1 MGENKE
7 ILDFG
12 LNFNI
17 DLPDEEDDQFK
28 TISKNEYVV
37 EWEAEITRYMHVA
50 GELPIN
56 KILYEHIKIPKDL
69 EKAQFIKW
77 VKEEIRRCKEGH
89 NGLCGKMYFFF
100 NYCYIQ
106 GNKRKSLPNFRV
118 IANEWFKFIEA
129 CQKSNGWGII
139 CVKRRRV
146 GASWMEA
153 ADMVHDCIF
162 NTNFNIGMNSKSD
175 VDSQL
180 LFLKIKFIYENLPNF
195 LRIPCAS
202 NTKNYLDF
210 SYFKNDEHGTPQ
222 RKGNLSTIIAKAP
235 TDNAYE
241 GMLLGKWISDESG
254 KIKNLATIWQYTED
268 CLMEN
273 TRRVGIPILFGTAGD
288 ISSEGRD
295 LEYMWRN
302 ADSYRLKRFFFA
314 GWMGLTADLD
324 PYGNDNKEEGIRW
337 IVYERHR
344 RENLRTSELNTFI
357 QKYPLT
363 VPEAFTVTTDSGVG
377 NIIKIKAQQ
386 QSLIENPAKKSIG
399 YFKFNNEGGVN
410 FVPDPKEKCTIY
422 EHPKREIESLY
433 IGGCD
438 PADHNETFDEV
449 SDLSMYIM
457 KRQEGTD
464 PPRIVFE
471 YTDRPNDLTDYYEQA
486 LMACIYYNKAKI
498 LIENNRYGMINYF
511 EKSAYK
517 FLMARTPKNLTRV
530 VGGKS
535 MTYGSRTTMYSK
547 KYGKELIAKYIEDYY
562 EFIPSW
568 DLLDECVYFGA
579 RNTDKVMAFMQ
590 VLLLL
595 EDYNYP
601 VTQSTKID
609 IKIPHFG
616 YKRVNGQIKRILYEA
631 NPFKDMNPRKIGL
644 PQNKAR

>member
-1 MGENKE
+1 MRIEKD

-12 LNFNI
+12 LDFNI
-17 DLPDEEDDQFK
+17 DIPEEDDDKFK
-28 TISKNEYVV
+28 VVPKNEYVP
-37 EWEAEITRYMHVA
+37 EWESEVQRYLVVS
-50 GELPIN
+50 GSLPEN
-56 KILYEHIKIPKDL
+56 KILYQHAKIPKTTDKNEFL
-69 EKAQFIKW
+69 KW
-77 VKEEIRRCKEGH
+77 AKEEIRRCKEGH
-89 NGLCGKMYFFF
+89 NGMCGKMYFFY

-106 GNKRKSLPNFRV
+106 GNRRKSLPNFRV

-153 ADMVHDCIF
+153 SDVVHDCIF
-162 NTNFNIGMNSKSD
+162 QNNFNVGINSKSD

-180 LFLKIKFIYENLPNF
+180 LFLKIKFIYENLPSF
-195 LRIPCAS
+195 LRIPCGS
-202 NTKNYLDF
+202 NTKSYLDF
-210 SYFKNDEHGTPQ
+210 CYYKNDENGTP
-222 RKGNLSTIIAKAP
+222 RRHGNCSTIIARAP

-241 GMLLGKWISDESG
+241 GQLLGKWISDESG
-254 KIKNLATIWQYTED
+254 KIKNLATLWQYTED

-273 TRRVGIPILFGTAGD
+273 TRRVGIPIIFGTAGD
-288 ISSEGRD
+288 ISAEGRD

-302 ADSYRLKRFFFA
+302 AHNYKLKKFFFA
-314 GWMGLTADLD
+314 GWMGLTADND
-324 PYGNDNKEEGIRW
+324 AYGNDNKEEGIRW

-344 RENLRTSELNTFI
+344 RESLRVEERNTFI

-377 NIIKIKAQQ
+377 NIVKIKSQQ
-386 QSLIENPAKKSIG
+386 QSLIENPPKKVIG
-399 YFKFNNEGGVN
+399 AFRFNTKGEVE
-410 FVPDPKEKCTIY
+410 FYPDPKEHGIIY
-422 EHPKREIESLY
+422 EQPKSEVDSLY

-486 LMACIYYNKAKI
+486 MMACIYYNKAKI
-498 LIENNRYGMINYF
+498 LIENNRYGMINFF
-511 EKSAYK
+511 EKSTYK

-535 MTYGSRTTMYSK
+535 MTYGSRTTTYSK

-568 DLLDECVYFGA
+568 DLLDECVYYGS
-579 RNTDKVMAFMQ
+579 RNTDRVSAFMQ

-601 VTQSTKID
+601 VTPGVKAVSKS
-609 IKIPHFG
+609 PHFG
-616 YKRVNGQIKRILYEA
+616 YKNVGGVIKRIVYTP
-631 NPFKDMNPRKIGL
+631 NPFNDMNPRKVGI
-644 PQNKAR
+644 PQK